1 MKVQE
6 FLAHHGIGKNP
17 FSEEDAQTDPVFKSH
32 CIENTYHPAWDK
44 IFGDPSEPATSI
56 VFGEKGAG
64 KTAMRLQ
71 INSHV
76 EAYNRKHGNSK
87 LFVINYD
94 DFNSYLDRFVN
105 NLPARRR
112 RVDKA
117 LAAFRLWDHMD
128 AILSIGV
135 TDLVDRALGVAKH
148 ADADVASRLA
158 ELDRH
163 QKRDFLLLA
172 AFYDQS
178 TAEQM
183 ETRWQRLRRKL
194 RFISPKAYV
203 PFVAG
208 CVVTVLAVVAF
219 FSLMIGSMGEEASP
233 TIVDLYNGIPAWAYF
248 AVVGGSWLAYVWK
261 FGSRLL
267 TAYGVVS
274 SNRVGNATTSGIR
287 KVLMRLTSADLSG
300 QPIPNKDRTDDRYEL
315 VSKFQGILESLGY
328 SGVVVL
334 VDRVDEPHRI
344 NGSPD
349 LMKALIWPL
358 LDNKFLKHQGIGVK
372 LMLPAELKYFVE
384 REDRDF
390 AQRARLDKQNVVPS
404 LAWTGEALFDMA
416 NARLKACAA
425 NGSPASIRDMFE
437 ENISREHLIDSF
449 KSLRVPRHLHKFL
462 YHLLVAHCNSH
473 TDEAPDWKVSKELF
487 ESELAMYRR
496 DLESMAH

>member
-6 FLAHHGIGKNP
+6 FLSHHGIAKNP
-17 FSEEDAQTDPVFKSH
+17 FAEEDAQTDPVFKSH

-64 KTAMRLQ
+64 KTAIRLQ
-71 INSHV
+71 INKHV
-76 EAYNRKHGNSK
+76 QAHNKQNPK
-87 LFVINYD
+87 KQLFVINYD

-105 NLPARRR
+105 HLPARRR

-128 AILSIGV
+128 AILSIAV
-135 TDLVDRALGVAKH
+135 TDLVDRVLGVGQQSDSFAGSDIAK
-148 ADADVASRLA
+148 
-158 ELDRH
+158 LDRH
-163 QKRDFLLLA
+163 QRRDLLMLT
-172 AFYDQS
+172 AFYDHS

-183 ETRWQRLRRKL
+183 ASRWQRLRRKL
-194 RFISPKAYV
+194 RFLSLKAYL
-203 PFVAG
+203 PFVSG
-208 CVVTVLAVVAF
+208 VTVSIVTVVAF
-219 FSLMIGSMGEEASP
+219 FWLMIGSMGEEASQ
-233 TIVDLYNGIPAWAYF
+233 TIVDLYNGIPWWAYF
-248 AVVGGSWLAYVWK
+248 AVVGGAWLPYLWK
-261 FGSRLL
+261 FATRLL
-267 TAYGVVS
+267 TAQGVIA
-274 SNRVGNATTSGIR
+274 SNRVGNGTISGVR
-287 KVLMRLTSADLSG
+287 KVLMHLTGTDLSG

-315 VSKFQGILESLGY
+315 ISKLQSILQTLGY

-334 VDRVDEPHRI
+334 VDRVDEPHLI

-349 LMKALIWPL
+349 LMKALVWPL

-372 LMLPAELKYFVE
+372 LMLPAELKYYVE

-404 LAWTGEALFDMA
+404 LAWTGEALFDVA

-425 NGSPASIRDMFE
+425 NGKPATIGEIFE
-437 ENISREHLIDSF
+437 TNVSKDHLIDSF
-449 KSLRVPRHLHKFL
+449 RSLRVPRHLHKFL

-473 TDEAPDWKVSKELF
+473 TEENPNWKVSKELF
-487 ESELAMYRR
+487 ESEVAMYRR
-496 DLESMAH
+496 DLEQMR